1 MTLTPVVDA
10 FWICQFDLQVSI
22 ACCLPKS
29 IGFHNYQLSGLNPFN
44 LSAFGSDVTLS
55 TLDAFV
61 TSGYPRLATW

>member
-22 ACCLPKS
+22 AYCLPKS